1 MTENI
6 FDRCRD
12 IPAFEVAQREGI
24 ELHKHGA
31 RYWARCPFHGDK
43 TPSLVFFPDGGYKC
57 FSCGAGGDAVSFLSR
72 LKGVPPLVA
81 ATQLAG
87 GAPAHYTPRTQP
99 SEYQKNRDIEN
110 WRREKRLDLEDIQFD
125 AQEAMKRL
133 SKALENAP
141 GFPDCLMD
149 SDAFTTALSAYW
161 WADAAIQLLDRLAPE
176 SLYEMGLV
184 V

>member
-1 MTENI
+1 LTDNI
-6 FDRCRD
+6 FDRCRG
-12 IPAFEVAQREGI
+12 IPAYEVAQREGI
-24 ELHKHGA
+24 ELRKHGA

-87 GAPAHYTPRTQP
+87 EPHANYTPRTQP

-110 WRREKRLDLEDIQFD
+110 WRREKRLDLEDIQQD
-125 AQEAMKRL
+125 AQEAMKRRVA
-133 SKALENAP
+133 ALQE
-141 GFPDCLMD
+141 PDALMED
-149 SDAFTTALSAYW
+149 DTFTTALSAFW
-161 WADAAIQLLDRLAPE
+161 WAENALQLLDRLAPE

-184 V
+184 L